1 MKKKKEASGGAI
13 LDGYRSGSR
22 SEYLAFYGLSRFC
35 FVNQVPRQ
43 EDFGIADFFCTLGKR
58 AEVIKRKKK
67 HFLIY
72 PEASFYVQVKSNKNT
87 YEINSRVIQ
96 WLANHIANPFFICI
110 ANQTSNKLS
119 FYTPTFVWSALAL
132 CPESAGVK
140 FFFDRRKF
148 NDASD
153 GAIKINDYMYR
164 IGKHK
169 RAKFNI
175 YLSESIFVQSLTDL
189 EKDKDEKAY
198 ATLKPHVHQELKNIW
213 TFKLIGLTIIDH
225 LIDNKV
231 VTAVYRTNE
240 YNKIEDSIKDAL
252 YTLLSSYHK
261 YNDTIKFLTLAE
273 YLKSLGVD
281 IEHIFKRLNY
291 DDDIIE
297 ATLFPAGKPEPVKS
311 AELPLAP

>member
-22 SEYLAFYGLSRFC
+22 SEYLASYGLSRFC

-58 AEVIKRKKK
+58 TEVIKRKRK

-72 PEASFYVQVKSNKNT
+72 PENSFYVQVKSNKNT

-119 FYTPTFVWSALAL
+119 FYTPTFVWPALAHR
-132 CPESAGVK
+132 PDSAGVK

-148 NDASD
+148 NDAPD
-153 GAIKINDYMYR
+153 GAIKLNDYMYM

-175 YLSESIFVQSLTDL
+175 YLGEPIFDQSLTDL
-189 EKDKDEKAY
+189 ENDKDEKAY
-198 ATLKPHVHQELKNIW
+198 ATLKPHVLQELKTIW
-213 TFKLIGLTIIDH
+213 TCRLIGPTITNH
-225 LIDNKV
+225 LIDNKE
-231 VTAVYRTNE
+231 VTAVYRTTE

-252 YTLLSSYHK
+252 CTLLDSYANN
-261 YNDTIKFLTLAE
+261 NDTNKLVALAAYLT
-273 YLKSLGVD
+273 SLGID
-281 IEHIFKRLNY
+281 AEHILKRLNY

-311 AELPLAP
+311 AELPLPL